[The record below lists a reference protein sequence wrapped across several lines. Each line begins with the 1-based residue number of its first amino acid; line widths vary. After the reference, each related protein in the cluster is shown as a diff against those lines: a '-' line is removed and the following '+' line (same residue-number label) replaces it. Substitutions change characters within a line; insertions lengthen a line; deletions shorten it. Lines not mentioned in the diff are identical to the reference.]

1 MNAAVGILVAADRT
15 SAPTA
20 LGQDRPIRRGFAL
33 SGYPPEADGRT
44 AGIMSTRLNTLEIYL
59 STAPPESAQ
68 SLKPPRL

>member
-1 MNAAVGILVAADRT
+1 MKP
-15 SAPTA
+15 SAYSSRPHIGAYGFGAKPT
-20 LGQDRPIRRGFAL
+20 LRRGFAL

-44 AGIMSTRLNTLEIYL
+44 AGVMSARLNTPEIYL